1 MEIRDGVSYS
11 LPQKTKRFFRGGKK
25 LSRNMWLSIDDEKK
39 DEKNRVLKRCLCL
52 ENRSLIST
60 KINFDTIPENELVG
74 VSYALTSSRGSICE
88 EIEKEIFHDGI
99 SLYEMRK
106 AIVIEEGLNGVVAFT
121 VIGKNFG
128 SFTAIG

>member
-1 MEIRDGVSYS
+1 MEIRDDVS

-106 AIVIEEGLNGVVAFT
+106 AIVIGETL
-121 VIGKNFG
+121 IGF
-128 SFTAIG
+128 FM